1 MNLKTDI
8 RKDFLD
14 LFYPDIKDQHLENS
28 NKLNLFTLRVTNNQ
42 FVYNELIDLLANQ
55 LHYFALSRNEVKKLV
70 DEGKFRTLT
79 DKAKGLLRNHLEIKK
94 KNGSTSKETEGGE
107 LGEILLYCLLESHL
121 NAPKILTKL
130 ELKTSNQM
138 FVNGADGVHLL
149 KLNDK
154 DYQLVFGES
163 KLNSDLQQG
172 IYKAFES
179 IDKLLSQNGT
189 KKDFEIELVNS
200 QLVKEAYDV
209 NSYDLLK
216 RIIIP
221 SANADETNIDHA
233 FGIFLGF
240 NIEIDSIEKN
250 MPNHEFRE
258 KIRAKITSQVNG
270 LLASINYQIK
280 KAQFTGYNFYIYVIP
295 FSDLEETR
303 KDIIQELL

>member
-1 MNLKTDI
+1 MSLKTDI
-8 RKDFLD
+8 RKEFLD
-14 LFYPDIKDQHLENS
+14 LFYSDIKDQELENS
-28 NKLNLFTLRVTNNQ
+28 NTLNLFTLRVTNNQ
-42 FVYNELIDLLANQ
+42 FVYNELIELLADQ
-55 LHYFALSRNEVKKLV
+55 LHYFALSRTEVKKLV
-70 DEGKFRTLT
+70 DAGKFRTLT
-79 DKAKGLLRNHLEIKK
+79 DKAKGLLRNHLDIKK
-94 KNGSTSKETEGGE
+94 NDSSSSKETEGGE

-154 DYQLVFGES
+154 DYQLIFGES

-179 IDKLLSQNGT
+179 IGKLLSQKGG
-189 KKDFEIELVNS
+189 KKDFEIELVSS
-200 QLVKEAYDV
+200 QLVKEAYDE
-209 NSYDLLK
+209 NSYDVLK
-216 RIIIP
+216 KIIIP
-221 SANADETNIDHA
+221 SASADETNIDHS

-240 NIEIDSIEKN
+240 NIDIDAEEKK

-258 KIRAKITSQVNG
+258 KIRNKISTQVHSLIN
-270 LLASINYQIK
+270 SINYQIR
-280 KAQFTGYNFYIYVIP
+280 KAEFTGYNFYIYVIP

-303 KDIIQELL
+303 KEIIKELL